1 MNEWLNRQSVWRYA
15 FITGGCV
22 LAGLLIAVVIMW
34 RVTNGRFDISF
45 GLGYAVVF
53 SAAISSGSTIS
64 RQRRRNRK
72 N

>member
-1 MNEWLNRQSVWRYA
+1 MNEWLNRQTAWRYA

-22 LAGLLIAVVIMW
+22 LVGLLIAVVIMW
-34 RVTNGRFDISF
+34 RVSNGRFEIGS
-45 GLGYAVVF
+45 GLGYSVVV
-53 SAAISSGSTIS
+53 SAAISTGSTIS

>member
-1 MNEWLNRQSVWRYA
+1 MNEWLNRQTAWRYA

-22 LAGLLIAVVIMW
+22 LVGLLIAVVIMW
-34 RVTNGRFDISF
+34 RVSNGRFEIGS
-45 GLGYAVVF
+45 GLGYAVVV
-53 SAAISSGSTIS
+53 SAAISTGSTIS